1 MTCQL
6 DLFST
11 TEYQALNQNVTA
23 YKDSSDKVRRA
34 IFGQVGELKKEFK
47 QELAQQKQEIDQIKF
62 LLAQMQELRELV
74 G

>member
-1 MTCQL
+1 MTIQL

-11 TEYQALNQNVTA
+11 SEFDLLHKNISD
-23 YKDSSDKVRRA
+23 YKTSSDKVRRA

-47 QELAQQKQEIDQIKF
+47 QELAAHKQEIEQIKF